1 MKYLRDMK
9 MIKIYIK
16 NKIFIK
22 LSQLEKHQRDFIIS
36 KYRFKYEEYSAF
48 TKKYE
53 YKSLNLFELVTW
65 SNSEKWVSLPPN
77 VTYFRNIIKEL
88 SLEVNLIDLRAKPL
102 IDFPKIKLIPRDKQN
117 TWIEKLEKFDFN
129 ALLTLTTG
137 SGKTAMSIYIAG
149 LLKTPTIFLASKTSY
164 LESFKKEVNSFVDN
178 AEDNIQVLDSKW
190 FEQDN
195 PEVKAFN
202 IVSIQTLSRNIQ
214 HLEKLQHSFGLVIAD
229 EIHSSLFSNEYR
241 KALYSL
247 NAKHKIYLSATPKIK
262 SMDIVNAMVSQN
274 VVSDDTDIDFDIIY
288 QPVIMDLNSEVTR
301 EVLQIE
307 NHNSKKSVVFST
319 ERLQHSVADLT
330 EFSVNSNRG
339 VIVFSTNK
347 IFQESISTLLNEKNI
362 SNVVFNS
369 DTRKELY
376 DKYLKDFDNGN
387 ISTIIGGTA
396 LIEAL
401 SLYRLSLIIDTD
413 LSLSENSIIQLI
425 GRLKRFNPEIC
436 NKQKVYIKLIY
447 KNISEKKFR
456 NTTLST
462 LKVMDYV
469 KVQPTKST
477 DTYDL
482 VGLFQT

>member
-1 MKYLRDMK
+1 MV
-9 MIKIYIK
+9 KIYVK

-53 YKSLNLFELVTW
+53 YKSLNLFELIEWNGT
-65 SNSEKWVSLPPN
+65 KWVALSPN
-77 VTYFRNIIKEL
+77 IQFFQNIMKD
-88 SLEVNLIDLRAKPL
+88 LEIEVDVIDLRVAPT
-102 IDFPKIKLIPRDKQN
+102 IEFPKIKLIPRDKQN

-129 ALLTLTTG
+129 ALLTLPTS

-149 LLKTPTIFLASKTSY
+149 LLKTPTIFIASKTSY

-178 AEDNIQVLDSKW
+178 AEDNIQVLDTRW

-195 PEVKAFN
+195 PQVKAFN
-202 IVSIQTLSRNIQ
+202 VCSIQTLSRNLE
-214 HLEKLQHSFGLVIAD
+214 HLEKLQQSFGLVIAD
-229 EIHSSLFSNEYR
+229 EIHSAMFSQEYR

-247 NAKHKIYLSATPKIK
+247 NTRYKIFLSATPKIK
-262 SMDIVNAMVSQN
+262 SMDIVNAMVSTN
-274 VVSDDTDIDFDIIY
+274 IVSDDTDIDFDIIY

-307 NHNSKKSVVFST
+307 NHNSKKSLVFSL
-319 ERLQHSVADLT
+319 EKLQHSVADLT

-362 SNVVFNS
+362 SNVIFNS
-369 DTRKELY
+369 DTKKELY
-376 DKYLKDFDNGN
+376 DKYLKEFDIGN
-387 ISTIIGGTA
+387 IDVIVGGTA

-425 GRLKRFNPEIC
+425 GRLKRYNPEIC
-436 NKQKVYIKLIY
+436 DKQKIYLKIIY

-456 NTTLST
+456 NTTLPV
-462 LKVMDYV
+462 LKTMDYV
-469 KVQPTKST
+469 KVEPTKYT
-477 DTYDL
+477 NTYNL

>member
-1 MKYLRDMK
+1 
-9 MIKIYIK
+9 MIKIYLK

-22 LSQLEKHQRDFIIS
+22 LSQLEKHQRDKIIQS
-36 KYRFKYEEYSAF
+36 YRFSYSDYCPF
-48 TKKYE
+48 NKKYIT
-53 YKSLNLFELVTW
+53 KNLNLFELVTW
-65 SNSEKWVSLPPN
+65 SNSERWVALPPN
-77 VTYFRNIIKEL
+77 IEFFQNIMKEL
-88 SLEVNLIDLRAKPL
+88 ELEFVVEDLRAKPL
-102 IDFPKIKLIPRDKQN
+102 IEFPKVNLIPKDNQN
-117 TWIEKLEKFDFN
+117 IWIEKLEKFDFN
-129 ALLTLTTG
+129 ALLTLSTG

-164 LESFKKEVNSFVDN
+164 LESFKKEVQSFVDN

-195 PEVKAFN
+195 PQVKAFN
-202 IVSIQTLSRNIQ
+202 VCSIQTLSRNLE

-229 EIHSSLFSNEYR
+229 EIHSAMFSQEYR

-262 SMDIVNAMVSQN
+262 SMNIVNAMVSSN
-274 VVSDDTDIDFDIIY
+274 IVSDDTDIDFDIIY
-288 QPVIMDLNSEVTR
+288 QPIVMDLNSEVTR

-319 ERLQHSVADLT
+319 ERLQHSVVDLT
-330 EFSVNSNRG
+330 EFSVGNNRG

-369 DTRKELY
+369 DTKKELY
-376 DKYLKDFDNGN
+376 DEYLKGFDNGSIN
-387 ISTIIGGTA
+387 VIIGGVA

-436 NKQKVYIKLIY
+436 DKQKIYLKIIY

-456 NTTLST
+456 NTTLSV
-462 LKVMDYV
+462 LKTMDYV
-469 KVQPTKST
+469 KIQPTKYT

>member
-1 MKYLRDMK
+1 
-9 MIKIYIK
+9 MIKVYLK

-22 LSQLEKHQRDFIIS
+22 LSQLEKHQRDKIIQS
-36 KYRFKYEEYSAF
+36 YRFKYEEYSAF

-65 SNSEKWVSLPPN
+65 KHNEKWVSLPAN
-77 VTYFRNIIKEL
+77 VTYFQTIMKEL
-88 SLEVNLIDLRAKPL
+88 SLEVNLIDLRAKPT
-102 IDFPKIKLIPRDKQN
+102 IDFPKVNLVPRDKQN

-129 ALLTLTTG
+129 ALLTLPTS

-149 LLKTPTIFLASKTSY
+149 LLKVPTIFIASKTSY
-164 LESFKKEVNSFVDN
+164 LESFKKEVHSFVDN
-178 AEDNIQVLDSKW
+178 AEDNIQVLDTRW
-190 FEQDN
+190 FQQGN
-195 PEVKAFN
+195 PQVKAFN
-202 IVSIQTLSRNIQ
+202 VVSIQTLSRNIE
-214 HLEKLQHSFGLVIAD
+214 HLEKLQNSFGLVIAD
-229 EIHSSLFSNEYR
+229 EIHTGMFSSEYR

-247 NAKHKIYLSATPKIK
+247 NAKHKIFLSATPKIK
-262 SMDIVNAMVSQN
+262 SMEIVNAMVSSN

-288 QPVIMDLNSEVTR
+288 QPVIMDLNSEVTK

-307 NHNSKKSVVFST
+307 NHNSKKSVVFSL

-330 EFSVNSNRG
+330 EFSVGSNRG
-339 VIVFSTNK
+339 VIIFSTNK

-362 SNVVFNS
+362 SNVIFNS
-369 DTRKELY
+369 DTKKELY
-376 DKYLKDFDNGN
+376 DKYLKEFDTGN
-387 ISTIIGGTA
+387 IDVIVGGTA

-401 SLYRLSLIIDTD
+401 SLYRLSTIIDTD
-413 LSLSENSIIQLI
+413 LSLSENSIVQLI

-447 KNISEKKFR
+447 KNISEKKFK
-456 NTTLST
+456 NTTLSVLRT
-462 LKVMDYV
+462 MNYV
-469 KVQPTKST
+469 KVQPTKYI